1 LLAER
6 RIGELLKATE
16 RAKGTKAGG
25 GPGRGKRG
33 PMREPRFWDD
43 APRLAE
49 LGISKK
55 ESSRAQELAEL
66 PDDKFKAVAEG
77 HRLPTL
83 NR

>member
-1 LLAER
+1 
-6 RIGELLKATE
+6 
-16 RAKGTKAGG
+16 
-25 GPGRGKRG
+25 
-33 PMREPRFWDD
+33 MREPRFWDD